1 MATTTLTE
9 RESRLYKQ
17 LLEAVENDTHEWNEV
32 YIDNA
37 RDDFSVKELEGL
49 LGSLSKKG
57 LYRDAND
64 KEDKGIWGQ
73 VKKEGAR

>member
-1 MATTTLTE
+1 MNAITLTE
-9 RESRLYKQ
+9 REGRLYKQ
-17 LLEAVENDTHEWNEV
+17 LLEAVENDAHEWNDV

-37 RDDFSVKELEGL
+37 RDGFSVKELEGV

-57 LYRDAND
+57 LYHDAHD

-73 VKKEGAR
+73 VKRESL

>member
-1 MATTTLTE
+1 MSATHLTE
-9 RESRLYKQ
+9 REDRLYKQ
-17 LLEAVENDTHEWNEV
+17 LLDAVENDLGEWNEV

-37 RDDFSVKELEGL
+37 RDGFSVKELEGL

-73 VKKEGAR
+73 VKAGAR